1 MPKIVPTDYKTQKK
15 VFEKFGFIH
24 TRTKGDHFI
33 LEKEGMLRP
42 VVIPAYKQVP
52 VFIIKNNIRT
62 AGISNK
68 EYFDVLQG
76 KRK

>member
-1 MPKIVPTDYKTQKK
+1 MPKIVPTDYKVQKK
-15 VFEKFGFIH
+15 IFENIGFVH
-24 TRTKGDHFI
+24 TRTKGDHLI
-33 LEKEGMLRP
+33 LEKEGILRP

-68 EYFDVLQG
+68 EYFELLKEV
-76 KRK
+76 